1 MDFTTLHFV
10 SAKKI
15 RVPYTWAK
23 DIQSLGKLQF
33 TYVTESQTIVTSF
46 VTVFGVEQETT
57 NTANPNDIVLSGH
70 KKEQY
75 VVANKKLCKNYILE
89 DGSTIPATPTHE
101 DVCGKTIVPEQT
113 ERSVAQY
120 LDTKEASFVASWGES
135 MIVEHGDYIVREA
148 AYDGNGYGYYRIKKT
163 EFEASYEIIKK

>member
-46 VTVFGVEQETT
+46 VTVFGVEQELCGC
-57 NTANPNDIVLSGH
+57 ACPN
-70 KKEQY
+70 
-75 VVANKKLCKNYILE
+75 
-89 DGSTIPATPTHE
+89 
-101 DVCGKTIVPEQT
+101 
-113 ERSVAQY
+113 
-120 LDTKEASFVASWGES
+120 
-135 MIVEHGDYIVREA
+135 
-148 AYDGNGYGYYRIKKT
+148 
-163 EFEASYEIIKK
+163 